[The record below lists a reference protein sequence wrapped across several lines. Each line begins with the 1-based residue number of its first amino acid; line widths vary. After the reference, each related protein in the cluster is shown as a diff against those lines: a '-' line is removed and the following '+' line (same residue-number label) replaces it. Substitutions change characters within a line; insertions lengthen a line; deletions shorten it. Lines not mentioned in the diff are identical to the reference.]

1 MGRYISTGIIYQ
13 YGLAKSSI
21 PGIESSE
28 VKQQL
33 IEQLFPE
40 IYDFWDDD
48 YFIYFTLSSKIIVSD
63 LISAMESYLN
73 LVGLIKEES
82 EEFEQVKNILA
93 GKTIAEAYAEA
104 EKKPSYLYQADELG
118 FSYAYYAIPL
128 VLNGKRKFYPAHIW
142 AIMIDQS
149 NAKTI
154 TEDDLLS
161 YDFFTDLLR
170 YRMKP
175 AKLADAMLIYLSI

>member
-93 GKTIAEAYAEA
+93 GKT

-175 AKLADAMLIYLSI
+175 AKLADVMLIYLSI